1 MSFHREVYRKTAGL
15 RMRPVPEL
23 STCIVFTPAH
33 PQLFNLNPHA
43 CLILQLAADR
53 AHDDLVRSY
62 LARVAPPLTELVAK
76 RQLEEGLQQLVD
88 NGIIELAPA
97 ELET

>member
-1 MSFHREVYRKTAGL
+1 MSFRREIYRKTAGL

-23 STCIVFTPAH
+23 STCIVFTPAQ

-43 CLILQLAADR
+43 CLIMELAVEE
-53 AHDDLVRSY
+53 AHDALVRKY
-62 LARVAPPLTELVAK
+62 LARVVPPLTELVAR
-76 RQLEEGLQQLVD
+76 RQLDEGLRQLVD
-88 NGIIELAPA
+88 CGIIELAPA